1 LRLERE
7 APRPPPAIISASMPL
22 CKRWHAATAFAGCRR
37 SQSRIL
43 AALLATV
50 PSTDRNDCMALPRA
64 PPIPNPAGKRA
75 EKCLSISSVKA
86 ARQGLHPPALLFATR
101 SPVQTEDTTRTKLR
115 PEQAVRDPATL
126 PLNRAAPRAP
136 RAI

>member
-1 LRLERE
+1 
-7 APRPPPAIISASMPL
+7 
-22 CKRWHAATAFAGCRR
+22 
-37 SQSRIL
+37 
-43 AALLATV
+43 
-50 PSTDRNDCMALPRA
+50 MALPRA

-115 PEQAVRDPATL
+115 PEQAVRDLATL

-136 RAI
+136 RAIVAARMRLCKRWPAATAFGGCRR

>member
-1 LRLERE
+1 
-7 APRPPPAIISASMPL
+7 
-22 CKRWHAATAFAGCRR
+22 
-37 SQSRIL
+37 
-43 AALLATV
+43 
-50 PSTDRNDCMALPRA
+50 MALPRA

-115 PEQAVRDPATL
+115 PEQAVRDLFFNDSATAEIYTLSLHDALPIWLCKRWPAAT
-126 PLNRAAPRAP
+126 AFGG
-136 RAI
+136 